1 MIKLFEMTDTS
12 RERKKSKRVGRGPG
26 CKKGKTCGRGHK
38 GAGSRSGYK
47 RRYGT
52 EGGGIPLH
60 MRLPKRGFKR
70 GFVVSK
76 LDAVNLWQISE
87 MYSDGEKVTLDTL
100 IQKSFL
106 PKNSIGFKVLGTGE
120 LTKKV
125 EIEADHIS
133 VTAKEKLEKGAV
145 TYTILS

>member
-1 MIKLFEMTDTS
+1 
-12 RERKKSKRVGRGPG
+12 
-26 CKKGKTCGRGHK
+26 
-38 GAGSRSGYK
+38 
-47 RRYGT
+47 
-52 EGGGIPLH
+52 